1 MIRVS
6 KALYDKI
13 TEQKPE
19 TKKERIWMMYSE
31 KKTIS
36 MRQTYRL
43 FVFDFLGISTLI
55 LPQFLAGE
63 TGVYGGISILTA
75 WALGTVYLCYLVWC
89 RKRMGTDLV
98 TFLSRPAKQ
107 QPGQEILVS
116 GQSKKMSDSFQ
127 LLYGR
132 RERMFA
138 QTEQLSNQTRQIPGF
153 TKRFLGL
160 LLVVLHTA
168 AAGFTGAVTA
178 GMVRQSLIREES
190 YALVLLLVFLAAAYA
205 IAGDVTDRARVYE
218 VLFWFVTV
226 PLVVMLVVAA
236 KEIDLSYY
244 KPQTSA
250 DAVSIVRS
258 TYAVFGCF
266 GVMSAVLFLPV
277 ESKTTREK
285 TPGEE
290 RKLRRTVWSAFTTAI
305 VILLIAYYVMIGTF
319 GEKALSVLPY
329 PVITLM
335 SMIQFK
341 GGFLKR
347 LDAIMLAVWFFT
359 LFALLSLN
367 LYYGSLL
374 LRGAIAPD
382 NKKNRRTGADAEQ
395 RRMTSENRGTTTKP
409 TGVVGENRGTATKS
423 TGVVGE
429 NRGTA
434 TKPTGITGAHITVLA
449 ASFLAGLVIGNRE
462 DARQQFISFF
472 LYIQLPLH
480 LLLPGVFATMAE
492 SPRGGTKKERE

>member
-1 MIRVS
+1 
-6 KALYDKI
+6 
-13 TEQKPE
+13 
-19 TKKERIWMMYSE
+19 MMYSE

-36 MRQTYRL
+36 RRQTYRL

-63 TGVYGGISILTA
+63 TGVYGGISILAA

-89 RKRMGTDLV
+89 RRRMGTDLV

-107 QPGQEILVS
+107 LPGQEHLVP
-116 GQSKKMSDSFQ
+116 GRTKQMSDTTSQ
-127 LLYGR
+127 L
-132 RERMFA
+132 
-138 QTEQLSNQTRQIPGF
+138 PGL
-153 TKRFLGL
+153 TKRLFGMFLA
-160 LLVVLHTA
+160 VLHTA
-168 AAGFTGAVTA
+168 AAGFTGAVIA

-190 YALVLLLVFLAAAYA
+190 YALVLFLVFLAAAYA
-205 IAGDVTDRARVYE
+205 IAGDITDRARVYE
-218 VLFWFVTV
+218 VLFWFVTA
-226 PLVVMLVVAA
+226 PLVVMLLVAA

-244 KPQTSA
+244 KLQISVGA
-250 DAVSIVRS
+250 ASIARS

-266 GVMSAVLFLPV
+266 GAMSAVLFLPV
-277 ESKTTREK
+277 ESKAAREEA
-285 TPGEE
+285 PVEE
-290 RKLRRTVWSAFTTAI
+290 RKLRRTVWAAFTAAI

-374 LRGAIAPD
+374 LRGAIAPE
-382 NKKNRRTGADAEQ
+382 NKKKRRTGADAKQ
-395 RRMTSENRGTTTKP
+395 RGTTGENRGTT
-409 TGVVGENRGTATKS
+409 
-423 TGVVGE
+423 
-429 NRGTA
+429 

-449 ASFLAGLVIGNRE
+449 AAFLTGLFIGNLE
-462 DARQQFISFF
+462 DARQMFISFF
-472 LYIQLPLH
+472 LYIQIPLY
-480 LLLPGVFATMAE
+480 LLLPGVFAVMAD
-492 SPRGGTKKERE
+492 SSRGGTEKERE